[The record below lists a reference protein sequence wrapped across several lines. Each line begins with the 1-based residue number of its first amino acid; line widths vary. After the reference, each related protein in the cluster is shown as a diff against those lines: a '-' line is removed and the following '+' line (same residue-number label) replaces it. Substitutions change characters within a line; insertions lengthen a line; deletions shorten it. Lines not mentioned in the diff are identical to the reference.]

1 MEVNKEIDDSMPN
14 FLVTLERT
22 VVQRV
27 VIKITAESELDA
39 KYKAIHQPTLIKD
52 QKFFNIRVIHPREV
66 TKVIEVP

>member
-27 VIKITAESELDA
+27 IIKVTAEGKLDA
-39 KYKAIHQPTLIKD
+39 KYKVIHDPPLIKE